1 MRMKDVNARK
11 EYIRSVR
18 KSFDSPKR
26 QYEFEK
32 ESDQKGET
40 GDSFSFFKVRLLLAG
55 FIFAAYILCDKTGT
69 KFYQF
74 STKEISEKIAQN
86 YDYGKVEEEVLA
98 VFRDLGVKE

>member
-32 ESDQKGET
+32 ESDQKVSPFLKSVFCWLGLFLRRIFSVIRREQ
-40 GDSFSFFKVRLLLAG
+40 SFISFLQRRFQKKLRR
-55 FIFAAYILCDKTGT
+55 IMTM
-69 KFYQF
+69 
-74 STKEISEKIAQN
+74 EK
-86 YDYGKVEEEVLA
+86 
-98 VFRDLGVKE
+98 